1 MRQCN
6 IITLPQ
12 PSHANILLACH
23 IFLIIECLSICK
35 SQSLHFYD
43 ITLSHK
49 QIRSTQ
55 TPHLFQLNMTKHVH
69 IDKINCEQVPFS
81 SKTVGKMQTSETVI
95 VTVLPLVA
103 QVLEDE
109 RKVSLSFCLSPD
121 THATSS
127 SQRHRLQVTL
137 SQARPFTYLFCI
149 QYGFSRKSET
159 VCSL

>member
-81 SKTVGKMQTSETVI
+81 SKTVGKMQTIKRDCDSDS
-95 VTVLPLVA
+95 A
-103 QVLEDE
+103 
-109 RKVSLSFCLSPD
+109 
-121 THATSS
+121 AASS
-127 SQRHRLQVTL
+127 AGIGRR
-137 SQARPFTYLFCI
+137 A
-149 QYGFSRKSET
+149 KSE
-159 VCSL
+159 SLFLLVSRHPRY